1 LSTGEIARGTEG
13 ALRFLK
19 RDPSAPFF
27 FENSIDACLRSFR
40 VMALVAPFY
49 ALYAVIYYTGVQ
61 VEADEWMIALVWAMR
76 YVVDWLL
83 FPVLFYE
90 IARRR
95 HWLDRYPRYIA
106 ALNWMGLPT
115 MAVLLIDA
123 GLALVVSPDLQVV
136 IGLAVQGFL
145 FYWFLM
151 VTRLC
156 LGISWPLASVLLIVD
171 YVPSVFLSL
180 LVDRVLGVASLAG

>member
-19 RDPSAPFF
+19 RDPSAPLFF
-27 FENSIDACLRSFR
+27 DNTIAACLRSFR

-49 ALYAVIYYTGVQ
+49 VLYAVIYYTDVQ
-61 VEADEWMIALVWAMR
+61 VEAEAWEIALVWAMR

-83 FPVLFYE
+83 FPVLFFE
-90 IARRR
+90 IARHR

-106 ALNWMGLPT
+106 ALNWMGLPA
-115 MAVLLIDA
+115 MAVLLVDA
-123 GLALVVSPDLQVV
+123 GLALVMPPDLQVV
-136 IGLAVQGFL
+136 VGLAVQAFL
-145 FYWFLM
+145 FYWFLTI
-151 VTRLC
+151 TRVC
-156 LGISWPLASVLLIVD
+156 LGVSWPLASLLLIVD

-180 LVDRVLGVASLAG
+180 LVDRVLGVNALPG